1 MLNWPGELGDRTPD
15 GRRERTS
22 KFSVGWDRTQSQLRK
37 LLDGRMDVEMWGLD
51 DDKSSRNDP
60 GVVIRWTKDGTDF
73 AIACDRYTAKRDN
86 LRECYLWLKETQV
99 RGDRPV
105 VHGGSHFAAAA
116 LPPGNE
122 ADARVSPHRPP
133 HEVLGVAPDAD
144 SDVVKAVARRL
155 KAKHHPD
162 SGEEPDDQLFKQVNK
177 AAEAMLDG

>member
-1 MLNWPGELGDRTPD
+1 MLNWPDRLGERTPSD
-15 GRRERTS
+15 QRTRTR
-22 KFSVGWDRTQSQLRK
+22 KFGVGWDRTQKHLRK

-60 GVVIRWTKDGTDF
+60 GVVIRWTLDGQDF
-73 AIACDRYTAKRDN
+73 AIACDKWTTKRDN

-116 LPPGNE
+116 LPPGDE
-122 ADARVSPHRPP
+122 GAAGRSPHLPP

-144 SDVVKAVARRL
+144 PEVVRQAGRVL
-155 KAKHHPD
+155 MAKYKPGE
-162 SGEEPDDQLFKQVNK
+162 GEEPDPEKFQRVREAK
-177 AAEAMLDG
+177 EAMLE